1 MRRVRHD
8 VNQGGTVWNDTLIWY
23 AKAVERLYARP
34 ITDRTSWRYL
44 AAIHGIDQLGWVQ
57 AGVSET
63 SDPVPPTSETDE
75 TWNQCQHGTWY
86 FLPWHR
92 GYLAAFEAIVAKAV
106 KDLGGPDEWALP
118 YWNYL
123 NASDPSARDI
133 PKAFLEE
140 NLPDGSPNFLAKT
153 FRNGEIRLGPTLD
166 VPRDITLD
174 CQSQH
179 RYTGAPGTLS
189 YGGGETSFSHGGSR
203 AGANEGNPHNL
214 VHIMVGG
221 IKPPYGFMSDPN
233 YAALDPIFWVHH
245 SNIDRLWAAW
255 LTRPESIQ
263 ENSAAWRG
271 GPVGR
276 GFVMPDT
283 DGQLAS
289 FTPDDTLSG
298 GPLEPAYDNLT
309 SGTGISTLA
318 VGAKSITPEVAMPA
332 IFSDS
337 QPPESR
343 VLGSNAEKI
352 IVGQTA
358 KLTTISIVDL
368 GAGLLADLKSR
379 VSRPQRYF
387 LNLERIR
394 GEAPSG
400 VLKVTISS
408 EGGQTQMADSV
419 ALFGLAKASATDG
432 PHGGNG
438 LGATIDITQATQ
450 AILAAG
456 GNLEKLTVSIEQPGA
471 SPGREITVERVSVVA
486 QDGE

>member
-1 MRRVRHD
+1 
-8 VNQGGTVWNDTLIWY
+8 
-23 AKAVERLYARP
+23 
-34 ITDRTSWRYL
+34 
-44 AAIHGIDQLGWVQ
+44 
-57 AGVSET
+57 
-63 SDPVPPTSETDE
+63 
-75 TWNQCQHGTWY
+75 
-86 FLPWHR
+86 
-92 GYLAAFEAIVAKAV
+92 
-106 KDLGGPDEWALP
+106 
-118 YWNYL
+118 
-123 NASDPSARDI
+123 
-133 PKAFLEE
+133 
-140 NLPDGSPNFLAKT
+140 
-153 FRNGEIRLGPTLD
+153 
-166 VPRDITLD
+166 
-174 CQSQH
+174 
-179 RYTGAPGTLS
+179 
-189 YGGGETSFSHGGSR
+189 
-203 AGANEGNPHNL
+203 
-214 VHIMVGG
+214 
-221 IKPPYGFMSDPN
+221 
-233 YAALDPIFWVHH
+233 
-245 SNIDRLWAAW
+245 
-255 LTRPESIQ
+255 
-263 ENSAAWRG
+263 
-271 GPVGR
+271 
-276 GFVMPDT
+276 
-283 DGQLAS
+283 
-289 FTPDDTLSG
+289 
-298 GPLEPAYDNLT
+298 
-309 SGTGISTLA
+309 
-318 VGAKSITPEVAMPA
+318 MPA

-387 LNLERIR
+387 LNLEGIR